1 MVPVFT
7 GTSQP
12 RMQGTSALPMGW
24 ALKSAGSKRSRFSA
38 TQKSYLTDKFKIGEL
53 TKKKV
58 DPASV
63 ARSMMTAKNTNGSRL
78 FTSDDFLTAT
88 QIANFF
94 SRLASKKTLLDD
106 DLGEQFLDDED
117 VEAAAVEDELEQ
129 MTTEAANELA
139 AKHPLF
145 YDNYNL
151 CELSSKRKL
160 GSFALPVLK
169 DMCKYFG
176 LDVDDIKIRRR
187 KPYVD
192 RLLAICESC
201 TCRK

>member
-1 MVPVFT
+1 M
-7 GTSQP
+7 
-12 RMQGTSALPMGW
+12 RW
-24 ALKSAGSKRSRFSA
+24 ALKSAESKRSRFSA
-38 TQKSYLTDKFKIGEL
+38 AQKSYLTDKFKIGEL

-58 DPASV
+58 KPASV
-63 ARSMMTAKNTNGSRL
+63 AQSIMTARNTNGSR

-88 QIANFF
+88 QIAYFF

-139 AKHPLF
+139 AKQPLF

-151 CELSSKRKL
+151 CELSSKGKL

-169 DMCKYFG
+169 NMCKYFG

-192 RLLAICESC
+192 RLFAICESC